1 MQRFGNGR
9 DREMLLACFP
19 FSKPEKIDG
28 AWYVGFETNVFVEGQ
43 EAKAGEPPEDG
54 KLAQLEYAYNLPSDG
69 RLRALQVELI
79 GRRSKCPMGYPA
91 RIIVVDRMISR
102 AVRSVSD

>member
-1 MQRFGNGR
+1 MQRFGNGH

-19 FSKPEKIDG
+19 FSKPQKIAG
-28 AWYVGFETNVFVEGQ
+28 AWYVGFETNAFVEDQ

-54 KLAQLEYAYNLPSDG
+54 KLASLVYASDLPHDG
-69 RLRALQVELI
+69 RLRALQVQLI
-79 GRRSKCPMGYPA
+79 GRRSECPMGYPD